1 MENNSTENS
10 AAAPA
15 SESTQKIPFW
25 AKVQDKISLQTVVKN
40 VPFMLFLAVLAVIYI
55 TNNSKAIG
63 LVRDIERTNKTLKEL
78 KWEYLDVQARLIYAT
93 SESQL
98 TKESLHMGLKPLEK
112 PAFEIKDIT
121 VIEEK

>member
-1 MENNSTENS
+1 MEQPVVPTSS
-10 AAAPA
+10 AAKT
-15 SESTQKIPFW
+15 ESSNKVPFW

-63 LVRDIERTNKTLKEL
+63 LVRDIEKTNRVLKEL
-78 KWEYLDVQARLIYAT
+78 KWEYLDVQSRLIYAT

-98 TKESLHMGLKPLEK
+98 IKQAALQGLKPLEK
-112 PAFEIKDIT
+112 PAFEIKNIT
-121 VIEEK
+121 KIEEK